1 MDRLDKPIEFLNK
14 LGLTDSDYQD
24 TGMINHIADL
34 LIRYKNSSIVRVETD
49 EQAKEAL
56 KAYMKENKL
65 SFDKLVPI
73 YGFSKNVIM
82 NLAKKGGFKTK
93 HLNGLI
99 FLINKDKIEELK
111 IN

>member
-1 MDRLDKPIEFLNK
+1 
-14 LGLTDSDYQD
+14 
-24 TGMINHIADL
+24 MII
-34 LIRYKNSSIVRVETD
+34 ETD
-49 EQAKEAL
+49 EQAKKAL

-82 NLAKKGGFKTK
+82 KLAKKGGFQTK
-93 HLNGLI
+93 HLNGLN